1 MDINLTQKLRQ
12 KMASRS
18 RIRGRYS
25 ASEIYAINYGFR
37 EGKLTP
43 EQWMRSPER
52 STKELLTM
60 WSGTGMHNQIQ
71 GLLGGRD
78 YKEEKVEFPYK
89 DIIIVAKADFMPSHL
104 PDEVWE
110 FKTSEKLMKK
120 AKPWAEHQVKLY
132 TTMFKKKK
140 GTIYQPVQDD
150 DGIYL
155 KDLGSVERDD
165 EWFEN
170 EMRMLYDFHLRVE
183 EVWKNMKIKT

>member
-18 RIRGRYS
+18 RVRGRYNS
-25 ASEIYAINYGFR
+25 SEVYAITHGFR
-37 EGKLTP
+37 SGKLTP
-43 EQWMRSPER
+43 EEWMHSPEKT
-52 STKELLTM
+52 TKELLAM

-78 YKEEKVEFPYK
+78 YKEEKVEYVYK
-89 DIIIVAKADFMPSHL
+89 DIILVAKADFIPPNK

-110 FKTSEKLMKK
+110 LKTSEKLMEKM
-120 AKPWAEHQVKLY
+120 KPWAEHQVKMY
-132 TTMFKKKK
+132 CTMFGKKK

-155 KDLGSVERDD
+155 KDIGRVERDD
-165 EWFEN
+165 VWFES
-170 EMRMLYDFHLRVE
+170 EMQMLYAFHQRVE
-183 EVWKNMKIKT
+183 ELWKKQ